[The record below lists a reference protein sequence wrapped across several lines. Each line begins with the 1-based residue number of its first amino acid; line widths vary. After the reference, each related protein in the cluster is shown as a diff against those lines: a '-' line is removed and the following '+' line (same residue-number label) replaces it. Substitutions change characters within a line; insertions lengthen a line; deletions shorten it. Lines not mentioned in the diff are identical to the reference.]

1 MTQILFSF
9 FILFLF
15 TGSGIFVSPSGL
27 LVRTGSVGVS
37 FIIWLACG
45 LLSLLGEYI
54 ERDLNAL
61 SPLSHHPLK
70 RCPSRPSCNGLF
82 IGPSITCPHMFI
94 RMFACVCVCVWH
106 LSHHP
111 STCCCHLPLA
121 CCRSSPWL
129 VANYVAPPSSLY
141 IFPLEPRVD
150 VDDVDVLRVIRL
162 NRRKN
167 TRQIKLFS
175 SLDEPI
181 VNHHRKIAI
190 EMRCHAGKFLENL

>member
-94 RMFACVCVCVWH
+94 RMFACVCVCVAPK
-106 LSHHP
+106 P
-111 STCCCHLPLA
+111 SSINLLLPFATCHCLLPFVPLA
-121 CCRSSPWL
+121 RRQLCCAPVLTLYLSTWATSWCWWCWCTSCHSFESPEKHKT
-129 VANYVAPPSSLY
+129 N
-141 IFPLEPRVD
+141 
-150 VDDVDVLRVIRL
+150 
-162 NRRKN
+162 
-167 TRQIKLFS
+167 
-175 SLDEPI
+175 
-181 VNHHRKIAI
+181 
-190 EMRCHAGKFLENL
+190 